1 MANRIAKAGWIPCA
15 LALCL
20 VCLPA
25 AAQEAKTD
33 PAKVYVPY
41 EKLKGVFESEKQ
53 GVFLPYAEFRRLW
66 AAARGAPAGVKG
78 VPVPYLVSTARFTG
92 QVGTKLASIQLEL
105 TVDILAEGWVEVPV
119 ALGEVGVAKA
129 AFADADAKVRPL
141 LRVVNG
147 QYRLL
152 TKGKG
157 RHVLKLD
164 FVRQLVTK
172 PGLNVLSFR
181 IPPAAISTLELLI
194 PGENMK
200 VDVKPMLAATTTQ
213 VDDKGKKAT
222 RLQAFLG
229 AAKQVELSWKPKTQ
243 AAAELA
249 PVIIAEQLQ
258 HIHVAEALVSHS
270 VKFTYDVRRRGVDS
284 FTIQLPGD
292 FRVIAVEG
300 ANISKWDIPARP
312 GNKGPQNLQVNLF
325 SPAKGACELTVKME
339 RFLKEPSAE
348 IALTPIL
355 TQQAL
360 RRTGLIAITHSPRRS
375 VEVQDARNLARV
387 DTGRLPKALRARAGA
402 TAWRFITAD
411 YAGKL
416 VIAAVDPRIT
426 VSQLWALGVHTDRL
440 ELRGRLNYTVERAG
454 VFELSMNL
462 PEPWE
467 VVSVGPASIV
477 DDHRLAGKGPTRSL
491 NVLLKAERAGAFR
504 LDLLAR
510 APQARPDAPV
520 SFALPLADAKNLK
533 LYSGL
538 LVLFL
543 PEKLRAEVEK
553 LDQLQAMPLKAAMWT
568 SLAGLSP
575 AMAFEFRAVD
585 RTKPAGASFKI
596 TLKPTQVS
604 AVVYRLVNI
613 QPGRLEQEAIV
624 RYQVRYAPVDT
635 FYLKMPAAVADEV
648 QITGDPNASRPR
660 IKEKPRIDSLP
671 ADQLPKAA
679 AATQPAGETKW
690 AYFKVVLQSPVTG
703 QYDVKVA
710 SRQSF
715 QAADGGKPTAVVVH
729 PILAAG
735 RLADQSGH
743 IAVAKAD
750 TLAVLDPAVKDL
762 TPADPSS
769 PTDLPYGPHRRRA
782 ALAFKYTAPPFE
794 LSLPVVVQKEAVVF
808 ATMVSAAV
816 IEQVLAPDRMLN
828 TRAIYLLATSRGD
841 RLAITL
847 PAGADAYQFL
857 LNGKEQAVEAGAT
870 PEQRIVRL
878 PPSAGQVSRF
888 VLEIS
893 YGLPKANPG
902 ALAAPA
908 LIEGVPFQ
916 QTLWRIWLPDDDYV
930 LGYDRDFSQVTA
942 REAQRTLQA
951 MAGDAPAEV
960 AFGPSREGRLWNF
973 VRQGPPG
980 KLSIVLMNKKWFSIL
995 VWAVVLAGGAAMLK
1009 LCWFRRLLL
1018 DLGAAALLLVVHLFA
1033 PLLVVRLCLTAIPAA
1048 VIVAVLWVVHWLFL
1062 AAPGYIAARQR
1073 AAPAPAA
1080 PRPKAPRPP
1089 KGKQHPAN
1097 DDQAEKGQ

>member
-1 MANRIAKAGWIPCA
+1 MANRNAKTGWILCA

-25 AAQEAKTD
+25 AGQEAESR

-53 GVFLPYAEFRRLW
+53 GVFLPYREFRRLW
-66 AAARGAPAGVKG
+66 AAAQGAPAGVKG
-78 VPVPYLVSTARFTG
+78 VPVPYLISTARFAG
-92 QVGTKLASIQLEL
+92 KVGPKLASVQLEL
-105 TVDILAEGWVEVPV
+105 TVDILAEGWVEVPI
-119 ALGEVGVAKA
+119 ALGQVAVAKA
-129 AFADADAKVRPL
+129 AFADADAKGRPL

-157 RHVLKLD
+157 RHVLKVD
-164 FVRQLVTK
+164 FVRQLVSK

-200 VDVKPMLAATTTQ
+200 VDIKPMLAATTTQ
-213 VDDKGKKAT
+213 VDEKGKKAT

-229 AAKQVELSWKPKTQ
+229 AAKSVELSWKPKTQ

-249 PVIIAEQLQ
+249 PVIIARQLQ

-270 VKFTYDVRRRGVDS
+270 VKFTYDVRRRGVDG

-312 GNKGPQNLQVNLF
+312 GKTGPQNLQVKLF
-325 SPAKGACELTVKME
+325 SPAKGTYELTVKME
-339 RFLKEPSAE
+339 RFLKEATAE

-375 VEVQDARNLARV
+375 VELRAPKNLARV
-387 DTGRLPKALRARAGA
+387 DTGRLPKELRARAGA
-402 TAWRFITAD
+402 TAWRFITSD
-411 YAGKL
+411 YGGKL
-416 VIAAVDPRIT
+416 AIAAVDPRIT

-440 ELRGRLNYTVERAG
+440 ELRGRLNYRIERAG
-454 VFELSMNL
+454 VFELTMNL

-467 VVSVGPASIV
+467 VISVGPASIV
-477 DDHRLAGKGPTRSL
+477 DDHRLVGKGPGRSL
-491 NVLLKAERAGAFR
+491 SILLKAERAGSFS
-504 LDLLAR
+504 LDLAAR
-510 APQARPDAPV
+510 APRAKPDAPV
-520 SFALPLADAKNLK
+520 NFALPLAGAKYLK
-533 LYSGL
+533 LYSGS

-553 LDQLQAMPLKAAMWT
+553 LDQLQSLPLKAAPRPT
-568 SLAGLSP
+568 RLPGLAP
-575 AMAFEFRAVD
+575 AMAFQFRSVD
-585 RTKPAGASFKI
+585 RAKPAGASFKV

-604 AVVYRLVNI
+604 AVVHRLVNI
-613 QPGRLEQEAIV
+613 QPGRVEQEAIV

-635 FYLKMPAAVADEV
+635 FYLKMPAALADAEV
-648 QITGDPNASRPR
+648 QITGDPDASRPR

-671 ADQLPKAA
+671 GDQLPKAP
-679 AATQPAGETKW
+679 ATTRPAGETKW

-703 QYDVKVA
+703 RYDVKVTI
-710 SRQSF
+710 RQAF
-715 QAADGGKPTAVVVH
+715 QAAEGAKPTTVVVH

-750 TLAVLDPAVKDL
+750 TLAVLEPAAKNL

-769 PTDLPYGPHRRRA
+769 PADLPYAPHRRLA

-794 LSLPVVVQKEAVVF
+794 LSLPVVVQKEAAVF
-808 ATMVSAAV
+808 ATMVTAAIV
-816 IEQVLAPDRMLN
+816 EQVLAPDRMLN

-847 PAGADAYQFL
+847 PPGAVPYQFL
-857 LNGKEQAVEAGAT
+857 LNGKEQAVEPGAT

-893 YGLPKANPG
+893 YGVRKAKAG

-908 LIEGVPFQ
+908 LPEGVPFQ
-916 QTLWRIWLPDDDYV
+916 QTLWRIWLPADDYV
-930 LGYDRDFSQVTA
+930 LGYDRDFSRVTD
-942 REAQRTLQA
+942 REAEQTLRA
-951 MAGDAPAEV
+951 MAAGAPAEV

-980 KLSIVLMNKKWFSIL
+980 ELSVVLMNKKWFSIL
-995 VWAVVLAGGAAMLK
+995 IWAVVLAGGAAMLK

-1018 DLGAAALLLVVHLFA
+1018 DLAAAAVILLVYLFA
-1033 PLLVVRLCLTAIPAA
+1033 PLLVVRFCLTAIPAA
-1048 VIVAVLWVVHWLFL
+1048 VIVAALWIVHWLFG
-1062 AAPGYIAARQR
+1062 AAPTYVAARRR
-1073 AAPAPAA
+1073 AAPP
-1080 PRPKAPRPP
+1080 PQTPPP
-1089 KGKQHPAN
+1089 KDQQPPSA
-1097 DDQAEKGQ
+1097 DEQAEKGQ